1 MKRRI
6 IHEWRDW
13 LLEYIGDDK
22 YELIR
27 KDDLSVIAIVA
38 KDAMDAENQS
48 QQIIKNTKK
57 RGEVNTLVEK
67 KIAED
72 KGNVASNDGSAF
84 HGNVKSKV
92 FHGKLCQHFNCK
104 NCTIGFETKIK
115 ALKAGY
121 RAHNQCVMGGV
132 GVAAR
137 NNEAGPTFSENKVKP
152 LLPLKDQAVVRRHL
166 HLFVDG

>member
-27 KDDLSVIAIVA
+27 KDNLSVIAIVA

-57 RGEVNTLVEK
+57 RGEVNIPVEK
-67 KIAED
+67 KVAED
-72 KGNVASNDGSAF
+72 KGNVASNDGNAF

-121 RAHNQCVMGGV
+121 RAHNQCVMGLG
-132 GVAAR
+132 AR
-137 NNEAGPTFSENKVKP
+137 EQYIEVPTVP
-152 LLPLKDQAVVRRHL
+152 RT
-166 HLFVDG
+166 